1 MSLLDDG
8 DKILGD
14 AYSTILLNKFKES
27 MEWDKIMYADE
38 RVREAMIYAGNYKEG
53 QVACECIWNNTINVV
68 DSINLYILMIKDNE
82 PKWIRI

>member
-14 AYSTILLNKFKES
+14 AYSTILLNDFKES
-27 MEWDKIMYADE
+27 MEWSEIIYADE
-38 RVREAMIYAGNYKEG
+38 SVREEMIRTGKCNEG
-53 QVACECIWNNTINVV
+53 QVACECIWNNSINVI
-68 DSINLYILMIKDNE
+68 DSINLYILMIKNNE